1 MLVQPHYLNEAPSSS
16 PFFLLRLAV
25 VKLTAS
31 TNSEKKLFTSSSSC
45 NCNFLEMCVGTELAV
60 PIERSDR
67 RRTTRYQNPRLRRT
81 IVGGPRRRRPGGWRR
96 HTWRW
101 RATGSEKSTKFF
113 YGPHLDDSHHVS
125 ITSRQS
131 PNVPFGTLRLLRTGR
146 LRHVDFGSHSS
157 R

>member
-31 TNSEKKLFTSSSSC
+31 TNSEKKLFTSSSSSSSSSSC

-81 IVGGPRRRRPGGWRR
+81 IVGGPRRRRPGG
-96 HTWRW
+96 
-101 RATGSEKSTKFF
+101 
-113 YGPHLDDSHHVS
+113 
-125 ITSRQS
+125 
-131 PNVPFGTLRLLRTGR
+131 
-146 LRHVDFGSHSS
+146 
-157 R
+157 